1 MVRVL
6 HRKVVP
12 DVHRLQ
18 TRPTDQRSPPLLT
31 APLGSG
37 WDQLP
42 PANRRQLLH
51 LLARLIERQ
60 VEQQTSLLRMRREE
74 AEDDLH
80 H

>member
-6 HRKVVP
+6 HRKVAP

-18 TRPTDQRSPPLLT
+18 IRPTDQRSPPLLT
-31 APLGSG
+31 APPGSR

-42 PANRRQLLH
+42 PTNRRQLLH

-60 VEQQTSLLRMRREE
+60 VEQQTPLLRVSREE
-74 AEDDLH
+74 AEHDLH